1 MDGLVCPRCSR
12 QVVGDYKLCP
22 DCGTNLS
29 VTVAI
34 DPQELP
40 DSGSEGK
47 IDFEPGLT
55 FAGRFTIIERIGA
68 GGMGVVYKAI
78 DTALDSLVALKL
90 IQPALAQSPTLAK
103 RFRREVRLTRLITH
117 PNICRVHDIAES
129 GGVLFLSMEWIE
141 GETLQRL
148 LRQTGTL
155 REARALQI
163 AEKIALALEAAH
175 SKDVIHRDLKPAN
188 VMVDRKGNVS
198 VLDFGLAVE
207 QGSRDLTGVG
217 VVLGTPSHMAPE
229 QRAGK
234 PVDARAD
241 LYTLGLILFEML
253 AGRRFDSTTDGPDSF
268 PSQMNPVIAPLLGL
282 LLAENPDD
290 RFATATEVREAIQ
303 TLESNPAI
311 STSST
316 GKVASDRPRRRN
328 LTRAWWLGGTLLAIS
343 IGVMAYYVFFAAPSN
358 GLNEEAEVFYQRGLH
373 YVREESDTSSGVD
386 TAISRFHRALDEAPD
401 SALVMA
407 ALAEAYWIRFRRD
420 RSTAARDEA
429 ERWISK
435 ASQIDPSLPE
445 LHNARALGF
454 LIEGKYQAAKK
465 ELDKA
470 LDAKP
475 DFAMAWIY
483 LGAVYRSLGD
493 YAAGLEALRRASD
506 LWPDSFL
513 VQLSLGVFHQRFG
526 EFEEAAEFY
535 RRATELKPD
544 STIAWNNLGTS
555 LLHGRQ
561 LEAAEEVFRR
571 SIEIG
576 EYGDARSNLGTVLYF
591 LQRFDEAVEQYR
603 RATEIEPN
611 RAVHWSNLGDALL
624 AEGKQGEAGEAYEQ
638 AAERARERVLREPLV
653 PEARAEAALF
663 CAQIGDETCA
673 LENAAQAAE
682 LQPDNATHMLMYA
695 AMLCRFDRNDEA
707 LAWLERA
714 VQFGMSLVQIEA
726 RPECSHLED
735 DSRYKALLELAH

>member
-1 MDGLVCPRCSR
+1 
-12 QVVGDYKLCP
+12 VVGDHKLCP

-34 DPQELP
+34 DSEEPS

-90 IQPALAQSPTLAK
+90 IQPALARSPTLAK
-103 RFRREVRLTRLITH
+103 RFRREVRLTRQITH
-117 PNICRVHDIAES
+117 PNICRVHDIGES
-129 GGVLFLSMEWIE
+129 DGVLFLSMEWIE

-175 SKDVIHRDLKPAN
+175 AKDVIHRDLKPAN

-207 QGSRDLTGVG
+207 QGSRDLTGAG
-217 VVLGTPSHMAPE
+217 VVLGTPSHMSPE

-253 AGRRFDSTTDGPDSF
+253 TGRRFDPTTDGQDSF
-268 PSQMNPVIAPLLGL
+268 PSQMNPVIAPLLGR

-290 RFATATEVREAIQ
+290 RFAAATEVRKAIQ
-303 TLESNPAI
+303 TLESDPAI
-311 STSST
+311 LTATTGERSSNHAPT
-316 GKVASDRPRRRN
+316 PYWRRA
-328 LTRAWWLGGTLLAIS
+328 AWVGGGLLALLAA
-343 IGVMAYYVFFAAPSN
+343 VLTYYFLIPPPPPIP
-358 GLNEEAEVFYQRGLH
+358 EEADVFYQRGLH
-373 YVREESDTSSGVD
+373 YLREESETANAVD
-386 TAISRFHRALDEAPD
+386 MAISRFHRALDEAPD
-401 SALVMA
+401 SALIMA
-407 ALAEAYWIRFRRD
+407 ALAEAYWTRFWRD
-420 RSTAARDEA
+420 GSTAARDEA
-429 ERWISK
+429 ERWIAQ
-435 ASQIDPSLPE
+435 ASRIDPSLPE

-454 LIEGKYQAAKK
+454 WIEGKNQAAKE
-465 ELDKA
+465 ELEKA
-470 LDAKP
+470 LAAKS
-475 DFAMAWIY
+475 DFVMAWVN
-483 LGAVYRSLGD
+483 LGLVYRSVGD
-493 YAAGLEALRRASD
+493 YASGLEALHRAAD
-506 LWPDSFL
+506 LWPDSFH
-513 VQLSLGVFHQRFG
+513 VQLSLGRFHERFS
-526 EFEEAAEFY
+526 EYEEAAKYY

-544 STIAWNNLGTS
+544 SAIAWNNLGAS
-555 LLHGRQ
+555 FLHDGQ
-561 LEAAEEVFRR
+561 FEKAEEALLR
-571 SIEIG
+571 SIEIE
-576 EYGDARSNLGTVLYF
+576 EYGDARSNMGTALYF
-591 LQRFDEAVEQYR
+591 LQRFDEAVEHYR
-603 RATEIEPN
+603 RATEIERN

-624 AEGKQGEAGEAYEQ
+624 AVGKQGEAEEAYEQ
-638 AAERARERVLREPLV
+638 AAQQARERVVREPLV

-663 CAQIGDETCA
+663 CAQAGDYSCA

-695 AMLCRFDRNDEA
+695 AMLCRLDRNDEA
-707 LAWLERA
+707 LDWLERA
-714 VQFGMSLVQIEA
+714 VQFGMSQVQIEA

-735 DSRYKALLELAH
+735 DSRYRSLLELAR